1 MHRAAVSERVTRVET
16 GAYCL
21 GQFHKIQPF
30 WGGELGHEIRLDSLF
45 GMVALLEN

>member
-16 GAYCL
+16 GACL

-45 GMVALLEN
+45 GIVARY